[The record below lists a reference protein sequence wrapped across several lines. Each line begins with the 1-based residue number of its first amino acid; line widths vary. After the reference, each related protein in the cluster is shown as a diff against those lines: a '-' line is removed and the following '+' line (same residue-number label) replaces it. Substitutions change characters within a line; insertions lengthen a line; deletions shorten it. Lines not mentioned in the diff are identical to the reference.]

1 MKKKKQSMLI
11 GSICLSLMLVLV
23 IAFAAPP
30 AEGQA
35 AKEIRIGVLYSV
47 TGAFA
52 PAGGL
57 AEYRSSKLLIDTI
70 NKRGG
75 ILGEWKILPFY
86 ADAQSSPDVAV
97 REAERLITVHNVQI
111 ITGFYSSAICKP
123 TATVCEKY
131 KRILWDNGA
140 ISVAIL
146 EDKHYEYVF
155 MPQVDSAKFAE
166 TVVLIANS
174 SKALGVASP
183 ADIKGAVFYED
194 GPYGTSTGAAI
205 AAKMKKVGMPI
216 VYNAGYAHDIMD
228 LTPVILKLKAS
239 GADVL
244 FHVGYYPDIVLF
256 LKQARELGLKWKA
269 LLGHGAG
276 YADMPVIAGA
286 VGKDVV
292 NYVYNID
299 PPASQYLDPKTL
311 TPEVNEA
318 IKVFSK
324 GLLELYG
331 EKDPRTH
338 YSMGYGNLWILLEK
352 VIPLAIKKYGDV
364 TPDTIRKVARE
375 IDIPDGGTP
384 MGYGCKFAPPEDKYA
399 GINLRSFTAVFQYV
413 DGKWEIVW
421 PLAVRTKEPVL
432 PLPKGHVFAK

>member
-1 MKKKKQSMLI
+1 MKKKKQWMLI

-30 AEGQA
+30 AEGKA
-35 AKEIRIGVLYSV
+35 AKEIRIGVLQDL

-75 ILGEWKILPFY
+75 ILGEWKIIPFY
-86 ADAQSSPDVAV
+86 ADSQSSPDVAI
-97 REAERLITVHNVQI
+97 REAERMITAHKVVAV
-111 ITGFYSSAICKP
+111 TGFYSSAL
-123 TATVCEKY
+123 ATPVAPLVEKY
-131 KRILWDNGA
+131 KTIMWNVGA
-140 ISVAIL
+140 ISPKIL
-146 EDKHYEYVF
+146 KGRHQKYVF
-155 MPQVDSAKFAE
+155 QPQVNSYKFDE
-166 TVVLIANS
+166 TVALIAHS
-174 SKALGVASP
+174 YKELGFASP
-183 ADIKGAVFYED
+183 AEIKGAIFYED

-228 LTPVILKLKAS
+228 LTPVILKLKAF

-286 VGKDVV
+286 VGKELV
-292 NYVYNID
+292 NYVFNID

-318 IKVFSK
+318 IAVFKK
-324 GLLELYG
+324 GLLELYR

-352 VIPLAIKKYGDV
+352 VLPLAIKKYGEV
-364 TPDTIRKVARE
+364 TPDTIRKAALE

-384 MGYGCKFAPPEDKYA
+384 MGYGAKFLPPDHEYA
-399 GINLRSFTAVFQYV
+399 GYNERAFTAVFQYV
-413 DGKWEIVW
+413 DDKWEISW
-421 PLAVRTKEPVL
+421 PLAIRTIKPVL
-432 PLPKGHVFAK
+432 PLPPGHVFAK

>member
-35 AKEIRIGVLYSV
+35 AKEIRLGVLQDL

-75 ILGEWKILPFY
+75 ILGEWKIIPFY
-86 ADAQSSPDVAV
+86 ADSQSSPDVAI
-97 REAERLITVHNVQI
+97 REAERMITAHKVVAV
-111 ITGFYSSAICKP
+111 TGFYSSAL
-123 TATVCEKY
+123 ATPVAPLVEKY
-131 KRILWDNGA
+131 KTIMWNVGA
-140 ISVAIL
+140 ISPKIL
-146 EDKHYEYVF
+146 KGRHQKYVF
-155 MPQVDSAKFAE
+155 QPQVNAYKFDE
-166 TVVLIANS
+166 TVALIAHS
-174 SKALGVASP
+174 YKELGFAG
-183 ADIKGAVFYED
+183 AAEIKGAIFYED

-205 AAKMKKVGMPI
+205 AAKTKKVGMPI

-256 LKQARELGLKWKA
+256 LKQAKELGLKWKA

-276 YADMPVIAGA
+276 YADMRRIGEA
-286 VGKDVV
+286 VGKEVV
-292 NYVYNID
+292 NYVFNID
-299 PPASQYLDPKTL
+299 PPISQYLAPKML

-318 IKVFSK
+318 IAVFNK

-331 EKDPRTH
+331 EKDPRAH

-352 VIPLAIKKYGDV
+352 VLPLAIKKYGEV
-364 TPDTIRKVARE
+364 TPDTIRKAALE

-384 MGYGCKFAPPEDKYA
+384 MGYGAKFLPPDHEYA
-399 GINLRSFTAVFQYV
+399 GYNERAFTAVNQYV
-413 DGKWEIVW
+413 DGKWQISW
-421 PLAVRTKEPVL
+421 PLAVRTIKPVL
-432 PLPKGHVFAK
+432 PLPPGHVFAK

>member
-1 MKKKKQSMLI
+1 MEKKKQSMLI

-35 AKEIRIGVLYSV
+35 AKEIRVGVLQDL

-75 ILGEWKILPFY
+75 ILGEWKIIPFY
-86 ADAQSSPDVAV
+86 ADSQSSPDVAI
-97 REAERLITVHNVQI
+97 REAERMITAHKVVAV
-111 ITGFYSSAICKP
+111 TGFYSSAL
-123 TATVCEKY
+123 ATPVAPLVEKY
-131 KRILWDNGA
+131 KTIMWNVGA
-140 ISVAIL
+140 ISPKIL
-146 EDKHYEYVF
+146 KGRHQKYVF
-155 MPQVDSAKFAE
+155 QPQVNSYKFDE
-166 TVVLIANS
+166 TVALIAHS
-174 SKALGVASP
+174 YKELGFASP
-183 ADIKGAVFYED
+183 AEIKGAIFYED

-205 AAKMKKVGMPI
+205 AAKTKKVGMPI

-256 LKQARELGLKWKA
+256 LKQAKELGLKWKA

-286 VGKDVV
+286 VGKEVV
-292 NYVYNID
+292 NYVFNID

-318 IKVFSK
+318 ITVFKK

-352 VIPLAIKKYGDV
+352 VLPLAIRKYGEV
-364 TPDTIRKVARE
+364 TPDTIRMAALE
-375 IDIPDGGTP
+375 IDIPDGATP
-384 MGYGCKFAPPEDKYA
+384 MGYGAKFLPPDHEYA
-399 GINLRSFTAVFQYV
+399 GYNERAFTAVFQYV
-413 DGKWEIVW
+413 AGKWEISW
-421 PLAVRTKEPVL
+421 PLAVRTMAPVL
-432 PLPKGHVFAK
+432 PLPPGHVFAK

>member
-23 IAFAAPP
+23 IGFAAPP

-35 AKEIRIGVLYSV
+35 AKEIRIGVLQDL

-75 ILGEWKILPFY
+75 ILGEWKIIPFY
-86 ADAQSSPDVAV
+86 ADSQSSPDVAI
-97 REAERLITVHNVQI
+97 REAERMITAHKVVAV
-111 ITGFYSSAICKP
+111 TGFYSSAL
-123 TATVCEKY
+123 ATPVAPLVEKY
-131 KRILWDNGA
+131 KTIMWNVGA
-140 ISVAIL
+140 ISPKIL
-146 EDKHYEYVF
+146 KGRHQKYVF
-155 MPQVDSAKFAE
+155 QPQVNSYKFDE
-166 TVVLIANS
+166 TVALIAHS
-174 SKALGVASP
+174 YKELGLASP
-183 ADIKGAVFYED
+183 AEIKGAIFYED

-205 AAKMKKVGMPI
+205 AAKTKKVGMPI
-216 VYNAGYAHDIMD
+216 VYNAGYAHDVMD

-286 VGKDVV
+286 VGRDVV
-292 NYVYNID
+292 NYVFNID

-318 IKVFSK
+318 IAVFNK

-352 VIPLAIKKYGDV
+352 VLPLTIKKYGEV
-364 TPDTIRKVARE
+364 TPDTIRKAALE

-384 MGYGCKFAPPEDKYA
+384 MGYGAKFLPPDHEYA
-399 GINLRSFTAVFQYV
+399 GYNERAFTAVFQYV
-413 DGKWEIVW
+413 DGKWEISW
-421 PLAVRTKEPVL
+421 PLAVRTKKPVL
-432 PLPKGHVFAK
+432 PLPPAHVFAK